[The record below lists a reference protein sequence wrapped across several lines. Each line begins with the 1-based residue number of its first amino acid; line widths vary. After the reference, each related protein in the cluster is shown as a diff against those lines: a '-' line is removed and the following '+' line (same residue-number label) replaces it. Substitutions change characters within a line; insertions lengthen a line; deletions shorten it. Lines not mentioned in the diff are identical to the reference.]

1 MRAAAVLRNAAKGA
15 ATPKPMS
22 AEPTLYHLAP
32 TGFWKKFR
40 DAVVVNP
47 LISSGLPLQDRNRYP
62 PPASRP
68 ERYATPATA
77 ASDVAF
83 NQYYNRDVRRAYP
96 RTSVVTQAEL
106 SALLIA
112 APALQAVSEGAEGV
126 DTASSHTVL
135 VTAANAPA
143 LTAVIE
149 QLPTGRSFVGGGLE
163 TASREGLPPTPPGS
177 LPGGAKWVPKRGTDI
192 PVNPDTYFPI
202 EGFN

>member
-47 LISSGLPLQDRNRYP
+47 LISSGLPLQDKNRYP
-62 PPASRP
+62 TPASRP
-68 ERYATPATA
+68 ERYSTPASA

-96 RTSVVTQAEL
+96 KTSVVTQAEL
-106 SALLIA
+106 SALLIS
-112 APALQAVSEGAEGV
+112 APALRGVSEASEGV
-126 DTASSHTVL
+126 DTASSDTSV
-135 VTAANAPA
+135 VTAENAPA
-143 LTAVIE
+143 LTHVIE
-149 QLPTGRSFVGGGLE
+149 QLPTGRSFVGGGIE
-163 TASREGLPPTPPGS
+163 TAAHEGLPPTPPGS
-177 LPGGAKWVPKRGTDI
+177 RPGGGKWIPKAGLAI
-192 PVNPDTYFPI
+192 PCQPNTYFPI
-202 EGFN
+202 EGFT